1 MNMNFKKWLEDTGE
15 VRIATLTNDSLGI
28 PSKYTQSNKWKK
40 SKPKKGEK
48 DGISISSNCV
58 SSRPFSADR

>member
-1 MNMNFKKWLEDTGE
+1 MDMNFKKWLEDTGE

-40 SKPKKGEK
+40 SKPKKGEQ
-48 DGISISSNCV
+48 DGISTNCI
-58 SSRPFSADR
+58 SSRPFSTDR